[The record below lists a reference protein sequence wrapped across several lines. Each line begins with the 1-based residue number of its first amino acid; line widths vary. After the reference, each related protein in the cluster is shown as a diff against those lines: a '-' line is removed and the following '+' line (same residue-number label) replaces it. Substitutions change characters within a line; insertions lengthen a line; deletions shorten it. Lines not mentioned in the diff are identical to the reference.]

1 MKFSLFVG
9 CLVGDLTGGTGKR
22 ERLEALA
29 LGTLVKASRND
40 ITTKESLK
48 NYLMLQWGLKFV
60 GFTLEPYKLRCKRQ

>member
-48 NYLMLQWGLKFV
+48 NYLMLQ
-60 GFTLEPYKLRCKRQ
+60 